1 MEQIDAFEAKNRFL
15 QLLDQV
21 VRGDEFIIA
30 RRGKPVAILMPLRPQ
45 RPPKEVIRDILNFQR
60 RRSLGDLSLQDL
72 LNGGAL

>member
-30 RRGKPVAILMPLRPQ
+30 RWGKPVAILMPLRPQ

-72 LNGGAL
+72 LSEGFS

>member
-45 RPPKEVIRDILNFQR
+45 RPPKEVIRDIMNFQR

-72 LNGGAL
+72 LNGGAS

>member
-1 MEQIDAFEAKNRFL
+1 MEQIDAFEAQNRFL

-60 RRSLGDLSLQDL
+60 RRSLGDLNLQAL
-72 LNGGAL
+72 LSGGFS

>member
-45 RPPKEVIRDILNFQR
+45 RPPKEVIRDIMNFQR